1 MTEKRF
7 QITTNP
13 MSKSVAFD
21 EKQKKHY
28 IGAELEDLLNEQ
40 YVKIKELEKENKE
53 LKEEME
59 PLKQK
64 EEVLNKIW
72 REYLKVQGVR

>member
-1 MTEKRF
+1 MNGKRF

-21 EKQKKHY
+21 EKQKKYY

-40 YVKIKELEKENKE
+40 DVHIK
-53 LKEEME
+53 
-59 PLKQK
+59 
-64 EEVLNKIW
+64 
-72 REYLKVQGVR
+72 